1 MECRVLYDL
10 SLYLGCTVAH
20 SGSPSCSRHMHRYL
34 QHKVDTAEKADHVA
48 ALQEARNIEEFGRNF
63 ATDPTVK
70 IPWVRRD
77 LCGSKVVVMEW
88 IEGIRCTDINGIRTS
103 GIDIEEFIR

>member
-1 MECRVLYDL
+1 MHL
-10 SLYLGCTVAH
+10 SLCV
-20 SGSPSCSRHMHRYL
+20 S
-34 QHKVDTAEKADHVA
+34 
-48 ALQEARNIEEFGRNF
+48 LQEARNIEEFGRNF
-63 ATDPTVK
+63 ADDPTVK

-103 GIDIEEFIR
+103 GIDIDEFIRCVLEGMFCRGIRQSAS